1 MTKLPDGKS
10 LLSLPVEQTG
20 RENFFS
26 EKDDSQWPIGGV
38 MLDKLTNIIVKILTY
53 LCIIAITVLAAI
65 VFIQVVSR
73 FFEVSLPATEE
84 LARLFI
90 VWLTFLGASLAIHE
104 KMHLGVRYFVSLAS
118 EKNQKIIDAF
128 IYILT
133 AVLLAILAFYGF
145 KLSISAMSTAS
156 ATLKVPMGIFYLAIP
171 LSALFSIYFVI
182 VNIIN
187 PHPEE
192 QGEVNL

>member
-1 MTKLPDGKS
+1 
-10 LLSLPVEQTG
+10 
-20 RENFFS
+20 
-26 EKDDSQWPIGGV
+26 

-118 EKNQKIIDAF
+118 EKNQKIIDTF

-133 AVLLAILAFYGF
+133 AVLLAVLAFYGF

>member
-1 MTKLPDGKS
+1 M
-10 LLSLPVEQTG
+10 
-20 RENFFS
+20 
-26 EKDDSQWPIGGV
+26 
-38 MLDKLTNIIVKILTY
+38 DKLTNVIVKILTY
-53 LCIIAITVLAAI
+53 LCIIAITVLASI

-73 FFEVSLPATEE
+73 FFEISLPATEE

-118 EKNQKIIDAF
+118 EKNQKIIDTF

-133 AVLLAILAFYGF
+133 AALLAVLAFYGF

-156 ATLKVPMGIFYLAIP
+156 PTLKVPMGLFYLAIP
-171 LSALFSIYFVI
+171 LSALFSLYFVI
-182 VNIIN
+182 VNIIH